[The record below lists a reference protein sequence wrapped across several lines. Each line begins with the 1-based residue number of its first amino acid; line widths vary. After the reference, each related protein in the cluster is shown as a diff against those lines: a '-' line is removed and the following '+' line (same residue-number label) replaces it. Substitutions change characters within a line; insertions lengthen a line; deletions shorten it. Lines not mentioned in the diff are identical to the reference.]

1 MSQALHDMSKNLS
14 CRLSIAMNL
23 ALFIVFS
30 DVELIPVLVFYSNR
44 CAGVYSARDDWIMV

>member
-1 MSQALHDMSKNLS
+1 MSQALHEMSKNIS

-30 DVELIPVLVFYSNR
+30 DVELILVFYSNR